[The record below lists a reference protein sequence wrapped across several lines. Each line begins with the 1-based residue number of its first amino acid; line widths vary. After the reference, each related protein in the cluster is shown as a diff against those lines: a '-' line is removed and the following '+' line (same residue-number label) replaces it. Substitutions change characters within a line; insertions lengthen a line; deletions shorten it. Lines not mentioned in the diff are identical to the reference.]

1 MAEITLARVDHRLI
15 HGQVVTKWLKIAMAK
30 KIIIIDDYLA
40 KETFM
45 VDVYKMAAPSG
56 VDVEI
61 YSVEKA
67 LEEYNKNNFGNGN
80 GFLLFKNVDMAYKT
94 FKVGINYGKLQ
105 LGGIPSGAGKK
116 MVFTAVS
123 LDEKE
128 VEQLLEMQEN
138 NFKIDLHIV
147 PEENSITLDEAV
159 KKFRG

>member
-67 LEEYNKNNFGNGN
+67 LEEIIKIILGTEMYFYY
-80 GFLLFKNVDMAYKT
+80 LKT
-94 FKVGINYGKLQ
+94 
-105 LGGIPSGAGKK
+105 
-116 MVFTAVS
+116 
-123 LDEKE
+123 
-128 VEQLLEMQEN
+128 
-138 NFKIDLHIV
+138 
-147 PEENSITLDEAV
+147 
-159 KKFRG
+159 